1 MYTMFYCSLADSQK
15 GSDASWKD
23 DIEVPTEVH
32 IIRSSVVP
40 IVEVPHSLPSQPGNL
55 GFVARMPNFSIC

>member
-1 MYTMFYCSLADSQK
+1 MYTIFYCSLADSQK

-40 IVEVPHSLPSQPGNL
+40 IVEVPLTSES
-55 GFVARMPNFSIC
+55 ARQFRVCC